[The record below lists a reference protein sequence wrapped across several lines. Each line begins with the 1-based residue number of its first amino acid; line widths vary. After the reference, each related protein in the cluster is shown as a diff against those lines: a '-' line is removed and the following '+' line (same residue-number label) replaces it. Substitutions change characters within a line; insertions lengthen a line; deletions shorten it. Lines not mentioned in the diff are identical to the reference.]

1 MDFVK
6 LLFNKNLGTYSYENA
21 SNIEMSNLS
30 FFLTDDVGC
39 SKEDSFK
46 GFILDNRFSYTSS
59 NATFLEKEDGY
70 ILLSSLHAEDLD
82 NPIEFKIPIKMFI
95 KLLDDWQEKVCKL
108 KPKEVIIKYEND
120 EFIFETKE

>member
-1 MDFVK
+1 MEFVK
-6 LLFNKNLGTYSYENA
+6 LLLNDRGYYSYQGA
-21 SNIEMSNLS
+21 SNVEMSDIS

-39 SKEDSFK
+39 SGRESFRE
-46 GFILDNRFSYTSS
+46 FALNDNETGTSS
-59 NATFLEKEDGY
+59 NATHLEKEDGY

-108 KPKEVIIKYEND
+108 KPKEVIIKHENG
-120 EFIFETKE
+120 EFIIETKE